1 MKPRTKL
8 EKKVAE
14 LSSKL
19 PDITDTQKAY
29 PYKHLFKELGYY
41 WKKGEVWCQCCGH
54 IEQVLQPILAVSLDV
69 GSHLCPNCG
78 TNLHLEHWNQTN
90 RQYSNEC
97 IQYSVVQS
105 FKDWMVV
112 RTFDVKRNNTRGRS
126 TELFMSEIYQNWI
139 SEDGKEIIMGKK
151 YTRSPFHFS
160 WCYNTEMDIKYHNG
174 HCNGYYEMQDVFNVT
189 NNYIYPKLNVTPLL
203 KRNGWT
209 NKLLKLSK
217 VSIVSCIQQLL
228 KNPVAEMIV
237 KTGQLSVFEYMLL
250 RGNYTLQF
258 RHALNICNRNGYKI
272 KDASM
277 WFDYLDLLSH
287 FNLDTHN
294 AHYVCP
300 KDLKA
305 EHDKLMVRKQR
316 TERKKK
322 LEDQLKEAAK
332 WEEQYKKN
340 KGKFFGICFGDNDIV
355 ITVLQSVSEFVEE
368 ADAMHHCVYSNR
380 YFNKSDSLILSAKE
394 KEGKRIETI
403 EISLKT
409 LNIVQSRGVCN
420 QNTQYHDRIIGLV
433 KKNIGLI
440 RNKLSA

>member
-8 EKKVAE
+8 EKQVAE

-19 PDITDTQKAY
+19 LDITEVQKAY
-29 PYKHLFKELGYY
+29 PFSHLFKKVGYY

-54 IEQVLQPILAVSLDV
+54 IDKVLKPLLAVSIDV
-69 GSHLCPNCG
+69 GEHICPSCG
-78 TNLHLEHWNQTN
+78 TCLHLKHWRQTN
-90 RQYSNEC
+90 RQYSNEKRYYSI
-97 IQYSVVQS
+97 IQP
-105 FKDWMVV
+105 FNGWMVV
-112 RTFDVKRNNTRGRS
+112 RTFDVQRNNTIGNK
-126 TELFMSEIYQNWI
+126 TQLLMSEIYQNWI
-139 SEDGKEIIMGKK
+139 NENGKEVIMGKK

-160 WCYNTEMDIKYHNG
+160 WSYDSEMDIKYHNG
-174 HCNGYYEMQDVFNVT
+174 GCSGYYEKEDVFSVV
-189 NNYIYPKLNVTPLL
+189 NNYIYPKANVTPLL

-209 NKLLKLSK
+209 SKLLKLSK
-217 VSIVSCIQQLL
+217 VSVVTCIQQLL
-228 KNPVAEMIV
+228 NNPVAEMIV

-250 RGNYTLQF
+250 HGNYTLQY
-258 RHALNICNRNGYKI
+258 RHAIHICNRNGYKI

-277 WFDYLDLLSH
+277 WFDYLDLLSF

-316 TERKKK
+316 IERKKK
-322 LEDQLKEAAK
+322 LEEQLKEAAK
-332 WEEQYKKN
+332 WNKEYQTS
-340 KGKFFGICFGDNDIV
+340 KGKFFGICFGDEDII

-368 ADAMHHCVYSNR
+368 SDAMHHCVYNNR
-380 YFNKSDSLILSAKE
+380 YFNKPDSLILSAKG
-394 KEGKRIETI
+394 KDGKRIETI

-409 LNIVQSRGVCN
+409 LNIVQSRGACN

-433 KKNIGLI
+433 RKNIGLI
-440 RNKLSA
+440 RQRIAS